1 MSNLPD
7 KVSSLIETQFPAF
20 YRDEGE
26 RFVAFVKAYYEWL
39 EETDNI
45 NYLSRKLIDYRDID
59 KTIDEFL
66 IHFKNK
72 YLVDFPLTSF
82 ANTKSIVKK
91 SLDIYR
97 SKGSEA
103 AVKLVMRLLYGEEAT
118 IYHPGDDV
126 IKPSDGQYVIPRY
139 LELAAN
145 DRSFTFKGL
154 EIIGVSSGAK
164 AFVDQVARRYY
175 NGFPI
180 DQVFLSNVRGT
191 FSPGETVTANGT
203 VEGNPVVLGSLTSL
217 EIVNESSD
225 FVVGE
230 EVKLISDLRGRHGK
244 ARITEVGFATGQI
257 TFTIDDS
264 GFGYVK
270 RVRDGSGT
278 ILEAGSTV
286 YVANNMFAISNTT
299 NRVTKTF
306 DASVDVAN
314 TADFI
319 TIPNPLTIKSFNAL
333 NDVSNT
339 ADTISISNNPF
350 VNGDVVVYTVDT
362 GNTVLTNLAQ
372 GGDYYVV
379 YANST
384 VLALAHGPNGA
395 NINLTAGS
403 NENGHT
409 LTRTYANTEFIDG
422 DTVLYFTTRSN
433 TAISGL
439 SNNTVYYVVNANTTG
454 FKLANTATG
463 SALNLTSS
471 SSNETHYL
479 VGPRNRNLGQFKV
492 RERVAQY
499 KTNYYVTVG
508 NLWGNGTPAN
518 GSLVIGGN
526 ATHDIA
532 NGYVVSTTSN
542 NLILI
547 SDSSAFN
554 TNASVVSLRASN
566 SSGSNTFANTP
577 WSNADLTVYGY
588 ITGVNTTHFGVHTIT
603 GNGTFVYYY
612 ANTGVENNFV
622 VGLTSNTVTQLGR
635 KYNGSDANFAI
646 GEIQTIDR
654 IFVRTDMIGGN
665 NAANVPYLSMRIDA
679 SNISPAG
686 QYSFPKFP
694 AGNSSTIID
703 KCLAGTTVNVGSIA
717 VLSEINRGEDYN
729 IDPFVL
735 VYEPR
740 TAGYGKKDLLL
751 NLQSISKPFSVGE
764 KLTISSGSI
773 TNVAITDGG
782 SGFTNNDP
790 VTFTNSPGVG
800 AYAKV
805 ITHANGTISAVNV
818 VSGGFGYTSD
828 VNATI
833 ESSLGSSPATFG
845 TITRTTNTSIVG
857 EVKAFSYD
865 SGTGVGTMSMKRLKF
880 NLPIANGT
888 SIVGFTTEAAAVVNS
903 FTVATNTQPIGL
915 NAEIIANTSIANGTI
930 VAADVID
937 SGLGY
942 QQDELVTI
950 QPSGEDRFV
959 GVGRVNV
966 ERQGTGTGFFKNTQG
981 FLNADKYIHDNNY
994 YQEYSYEVRTGI
1006 SLDKYAR
1013 VLKEVLH
1020 VAGTKYFGNVIKVIA
1035 DIKEQSNVSQSA
1047 IALKRYFYSNSTSVD
1062 AALDF
1067 INIGNNQHAN
1077 SSLIFASNDSCVYVR
1092 ETGNTAD
1099 IGLVNNYVY
1108 TVVLANTSG
1117 VKLANSTS
1125 NVDLSVS
1132 GNETGHS
1139 IIRFE

>member
-20 YRDEGE
+20 YRDEGAQ
-26 RFVAFVKAYYEWL
+26 FVAFVKAYYEWL
-39 EETDNI
+39 EQSDNI
-45 NYLSRKLIDYRDID
+45 NYLARKLIDYRDID

-66 IHFKNK
+66 VHFKNK

-103 AVKLVMRLLYGEEAT
+103 AIKLVMRLLYGEEAT

-126 IKPSDGQYVIPRY
+126 IKPSDGVYVKPQY
-139 LELAAN
+139 LELTAN
-145 DRSFTFKGL
+145 DRSFTFEGL
-154 EIIGVSSGAK
+154 EIVGVSSGAK
-164 AFVDQVARRYY
+164 AFVDLVARRYY

-180 DQVFLSNVRGT
+180 DQVFLSNIRGS
-191 FSPGETVTANGT
+191 FSPGETITANGT
-203 VEGNPVVLGSLTSL
+203 VEGNPTVLGSLNSL
-217 EIVNESSD
+217 EIVNEGSD

-230 EVKLISDLRGRHGK
+230 EVSLISDLRGRHGK
-244 ARITEVGFATGQI
+244 ARIAEIGYATGQL
-257 TFTIDDS
+257 TFTIDES

-278 ILEAGSTV
+278 ILEAGSSV
-286 YVANNMFAISNTT
+286 YIANNMFGISNTT

-306 DASVDVAN
+306 DASTDVAN
-314 TADFI
+314 TSDFI
-319 TIPNPLTIKSFNAL
+319 TIA
-333 NDVSNT
+333 
-339 ADTISISNNPF
+339 NNQF
-350 VNGDVVVYTVDT
+350 VNGDTV
-362 GNTVLTNLAQ
+362 
-372 GGDYYVV
+372 
-379 YANST
+379 
-384 VLALAHGPNGA
+384 
-395 NINLTAGS
+395 
-403 NENGHT
+403 
-409 LTRTYANTEFIDG
+409 R
-422 DTVLYFTTRSN
+422 YFTTRSN

-439 SNNTVYYVVNANTTG
+439 SNNTVYYVVNANATG
-454 FKLANTATG
+454 VKLANTANGT
-463 SALNLTSS
+463 ARDLTSS
-471 SSNETHYL
+471 GSSETHYL
-479 VGPRNRNLGQFKV
+479 VGPTNRNLGEFKV
-492 RERVAQY
+492 REQVAQY
-499 KTNYYVTVG
+499 KSQYYVTVG
-508 NLWGNGTPAN
+508 NLWGAGTPAN
-518 GSLVIGGN
+518 GTLVVGGN

-532 NGYVVSTTSN
+532 NGYIVSATSN

-547 SDSSAFN
+547 SDSNAFN
-554 TNASVVSLRASN
+554 GNASVVSLRGTN
-566 SSGSNTFANTP
+566 STSGNTFANT
-577 WSNADLTVYGY
+577 WTNTNLTVYGY
-588 ITGVNTTHFGVHTIT
+588 ITGVNTTYLGVHSIT

-612 ANTGVENNFV
+612 ANTGVQNNFV

-635 KYNGSDANFAI
+635 KYLGSAGNFAI
-646 GEIQTIDR
+646 GEVQTIDR
-654 IFVRTDMIGGN
+654 VYVRTDLIGGN
-665 NAANVPYLSMRIDA
+665 NAVNTPYLTLQLNA
-679 SNISPAG
+679 A
-686 QYSFPKFP
+686 QYDFPKFQ
-694 AGNSSTIID
+694 AGDLNTVID
-703 KCLAGTTVNVGSIA
+703 KCLSGSTINIGSIA

-729 IDPFVL
+729 ITPFVL

-740 TAGYGKKDLLL
+740 TAGYGKKDLVL

-764 KLTISSGSI
+764 KLTISSG
-773 TNVAITDGG
+773 AITAVAVSSGG

-790 VTFTNSPGVG
+790 VTFANSPGVG

-805 ITHANGTISAVNV
+805 ITHANGTISSVNV
-818 VSGGFGYTSD
+818 VAGGFGYTSD
-828 VNATI
+828 ANATI
-833 ESSLGSSPATFG
+833 DSSLGSSPATFG
-845 TITRTTNTSIVG
+845 TITRTTNTSIIG
-857 EVKAFSYD
+857 EVKTFSYD
-865 SGTGVGTMSMKRLKF
+865 SGTGFGTMNMKRLKF
-880 NLPIANGT
+880 NLPIT
-888 SIVGFTTEAAAVVNS
+888 SGVSIAGFTTEAAAVVNS
-903 FTVATNTQPIGL
+903 FAIVTSALPIGL
-915 NAEIIANTSIANGTI
+915 NADIIANTSLANGTI

-950 QPSGEDRFV
+950 QPAGDDRAIA
-959 GVGRVNV
+959 VGRVNV

-981 FLNADKYIHDNNY
+981 FLNSDKYIHDSNY
-994 YQEYSYEVRTGI
+994 YQEFSYEVRTGL
-1006 SLDKYAR
+1006 SLDKYSS

-1035 DIKEQSNVSQSA
+1035 DTKQQANVSQTAVA
-1047 IALKRYFYSNSTSVD
+1047 IKRYFYSNSTSVD

-1077 SSLIFASNDSCVYVR
+1077 ATLIFANNDSCVYVR

-1125 NVDLSVS
+1125 NVNLSVS

>member
-26 RFVAFVKAYYEWL
+26 KFVAFVKAYYEWL
-39 EETDNI
+39 EESDNI

-145 DRSFTFKGL
+145 DRSFTFEGL
-154 EIIGVSSGAK
+154 EIVGVSSGAK
-164 AFVDQVARRYY
+164 AFVDSVARRYY

-180 DQVFLSNVRGT
+180 DQVFLSNIRGT

-244 ARITEVGFATGQI
+244 ARITEVGLATGQV
-257 TFTIDDS
+257 TFTIDDG

-270 RVRDGSGT
+270 RVRDGGGS
-278 ILEAGSTV
+278 ILEAGSNV
-286 YVANNMFAISNTT
+286 YIANNMFGISNTT

-306 DASVDVAN
+306 NASSDVAN
-314 TADFI
+314 TSDFI
-319 TIPNPLTIKSFNAL
+319 TIA
-333 NDVSNT
+333 
-339 ADTISISNNPF
+339 NNQF
-350 VNGDVVVYTVDT
+350 V
-362 GNTVLTNLAQ
+362 
-372 GGDYYVV
+372 
-379 YANST
+379 
-384 VLALAHGPNGA
+384 
-395 NINLTAGS
+395 
-403 NENGHT
+403 
-409 LTRTYANTEFIDG
+409 DG

-439 SNNTVYYVVNANTTG
+439 SNNAVYYVVSSNTTG
-454 FKLANTATG
+454 VKLANTANGT
-463 SALNLTSS
+463 ARDLTSS
-471 SSNETHYL
+471 SGSETHYL
-479 VGPRNRNLGQFKV
+479 VGPRNRNLGSFKS
-492 RERVAQY
+492 REQVAQY
-499 KTNYYVTVG
+499 KTNYYLTVG
-508 NLWGNGTPAN
+508 TLWSSGIPAN
-518 GSLVIGGN
+518 GSLVVGGN

-532 NGYVVSTTSN
+532 NGYIVSTTSN

-547 SDSSAFN
+547 SDSNAFN
-554 TNASVVSLRASN
+554 SNTSVVSLRGSN
-566 SSGSNTFANTP
+566 SSGSNTFANT
-577 WSNADLTVYGY
+577 WTANVNQTVYGY
-588 ITGVNTTHFGVHTIT
+588 ITGVNTSHLGVHTIT

-635 KYNGSDANFAI
+635 KYNGSAANFAI
-646 GEIQTIDR
+646 GEVQTVDR
-654 IFVRTDMIGGN
+654 IFVRTDLIGGN
-665 NAANVPYLSMRIDA
+665 NAVNTPYLTLQLNA
-679 SNISPAG
+679 A
-686 QYSFPKFP
+686 QYDFPKFQ
-694 AGNSSTIID
+694 AGDLNTIID
-703 KCLAGTTVNVGSIA
+703 KCLSGTTVNVGSIA
-717 VLSEINRGEDYN
+717 LLSEVNRGENYN
-729 IDPFVL
+729 IAPFVL

-740 TAGYGKKDLLL
+740 TAGYGRKDLLL
-751 NLQSISKPFSVGE
+751 NLQSISRPFSVGE
-764 KLTISSGSI
+764 KLTISSGTI
-773 TNVAITDGG
+773 TNVAITSGG

-790 VTFTNSPGVG
+790 VTFANSPGVG

-828 VNATI
+828 ANATI
-833 ESSLGSSPATFG
+833 DSSLGSNPATFG
-845 TITRTTNTSIVG
+845 TITRTTNTNIIG
-857 EVKAFSYD
+857 EVKTFSYN
-865 SGTGVGTMSMKRLKF
+865 STTGVGTMSMKRLKF

-903 FTVATNTQPIGL
+903 FTIATNTNPIGL
-915 NAEIIANTSIANGTI
+915 NAVIDANTSIANGTI

-1006 SLDKYAR
+1006 SLDKYSR

-1077 SSLIFASNDSCVYVR
+1077 SSLIFANNDSCVYVR

-1108 TVVLANTSG
+1108 TVVLANTTG

>member
-20 YRDEGE
+20 YRDEGAQ
-26 RFVAFVKAYYEWL
+26 FVAFVKAYYEWL
-39 EETDNI
+39 EQSDNI

-59 KTIDEFL
+59 KTIDQFL

-103 AVKLVMRLLYGEEAT
+103 AIKLVMRLLYGEEAT

-126 IKPSDGQYVIPRY
+126 IKPSDGQYIVPRY
-139 LELAAN
+139 LELTAN
-145 DRSFTFKGL
+145 DRSFTFEGL
-154 EIIGVSSGAK
+154 EIVGVSSGAK

-175 NGFPI
+175 NGYPI
-180 DQVFLSNVRGT
+180 DQVFLSNIRGT
-191 FSPGETVTANGT
+191 FSPGETITANGT

-230 EVKLISDLRGRHGK
+230 EVSLISDLRGRHGK
-244 ARITEVGFATGQI
+244 ARITEIGFATGQV
-257 TFTIDDS
+257 TFTIDES

-270 RVRDGSGT
+270 RVRDGSGS
-278 ILEAGSTV
+278 ILEAGSKV
-286 YVANNMFAISNTT
+286 FIANNMFGISNTT
-299 NRVTKTF
+299 NRVTRTF
-306 DASVDVAN
+306 NASSDVAN
-314 TADFI
+314 TSDFI
-319 TIPNPLTIKSFNAL
+319 TLA
-333 NDVSNT
+333 
-339 ADTISISNNPF
+339 NNQF
-350 VNGDVVVYTVDT
+350 V
-362 GNTVLTNLAQ
+362 
-372 GGDYYVV
+372 
-379 YANST
+379 
-384 VLALAHGPNGA
+384 
-395 NINLTAGS
+395 
-403 NENGHT
+403 
-409 LTRTYANTEFIDG
+409 DG

-439 SNNTVYYVVNANTTG
+439 SNNTVYYIVSANATG
-454 FKLANTATG
+454 VKLANTSGGTARD
-463 SALNLTSS
+463 LTSS
-471 SSNETHYL
+471 AGSETHYL
-479 VGPRNRNLGQFKV
+479 AGPRNRNLGSFKS
-492 RERVAQY
+492 REQVAQY

-508 NLWGNGTPAN
+508 NLWGSGTPAN

-532 NGYVVSTTSN
+532 NGYIVSTTSN

-547 SDSSAFN
+547 SDSNAFN
-554 TNASVVSLRASN
+554 GNASVVSLRGTN
-566 SSGSNTFANTP
+566 STSGNTFANT
-577 WSNADLTVYGY
+577 WSNTDLTVYGY
-588 ITGVNTTHFGVHTIT
+588 ITGVNTTHLGLHSIT
-603 GNGTFVYYY
+603 GNSTFVYYY
-612 ANTGVENNFV
+612 ANTGVQNNFV
-622 VGLTSNTVTQLGR
+622 VGLTSNTVTQLER

-646 GEIQTIDR
+646 GEVQTIDR
-654 IFVRTDMIGGN
+654 IFVRTDLIGGN
-665 NAANVPYLSMRIDA
+665 NAVNTPYLNLQINA
-679 SNISPAG
+679 A
-686 QYSFPKFP
+686 QYDFPKFQT
-694 AGNSSTIID
+694 GDLNTIID
-703 KCLAGTTVNVGSIA
+703 KCLNGTTINVGSIA
-717 VLSEINRGEDYN
+717 LLSEVNRGEDYN
-729 IDPFVL
+729 ISPFVL

-740 TAGYGKKDLLL
+740 VAGYGKKDLLL

-773 TNVAITDGG
+773 TNVAITSGG

-790 VTFTNSPGVG
+790 VTFANSPGVG

-818 VSGGFGYTSD
+818 VAGGFGYTSD
-828 VNATI
+828 ANATI
-833 ESSLGSSPATFG
+833 DSSLGSSPATFG

-857 EVKAFSYD
+857 EVKTFSYN
-865 SGTGVGTMSMKRLKF
+865 SSTGVGTMSMKRLKF

-903 FTVATNTQPIGL
+903 FSIATNTDPIGL
-915 NAEIIANTSIANGTI
+915 NAVIDANTSIANGAI
-930 VAADVID
+930 VSAEIVD

-950 QPSGEDRFV
+950 QPSGDDRFV

-966 ERQGTGTGFFKNTQG
+966 ERQGVGTGFFRNTQG
-981 FLNADKYIHDNNY
+981 FLNSDKYIHDSDY
-994 YQEYSYEVRTGI
+994 YQEFSYEVRTGI
-1006 SLDKYAR
+1006 SLDKYAS

-1035 DIKEQSNVSQSA
+1035 DVKEQSNVSQTA
-1047 IALKRYFYSNSTSVD
+1047 VALQRYFYSNNTSVD

-1077 SSLIFASNDSCVYVR
+1077 ATLIFANNDSCVYVR

-1108 TVVLANTSG
+1108 TVVLANTTG

-1125 NVDLSVS
+1125 NVNLSVS